1 MFCENKCGEKITLTK
16 RENESHI
23 NNECSKQKRSCKY
36 AWAGCKTEEA
46 GDAIKQHEK
55 NVEVHV
61 LAAIDKLHEEN
72 LKRNED
78 LRKDYLDLRK
88 DNEDLN
94 KRIKMIETKFS
105 SGPQTT

>member
-1 MFCENKCGEKITLTK
+1 MFCENKCGEKITLAN

-23 NNECSKQKRSCKY
+23 NKECSKQKRSCKY

-46 GDAIKQHEK
+46 GDEIKQHEK
-55 NVEVHV
+55 NVDVHV

-72 LKRNED
+72 LKLNED
-78 LRKDYLDLRK
+78 LKKDNEDLRK

-94 KRIKMIETKFS
+94 KRIKMIEAKLN
-105 SGPQTT
+105 P